1 MIRLVQG
8 SVLGFCVG
16 DALGVP
22 VEFIDRGTLK
32 YKPVVDMRSFGVH
45 GQQKGTWSDDS
56 SLLLCTMESLLQGY
70 DIVNLANTF
79 LEWLENGHWT
89 ARGRVFDV
97 GFTTI
102 ESLKRIKRGI
112 APLES
117 GNRTV
122 FDNGNGS
129 LMRILPFIFYLNNET
144 NSFRKFRI
152 VGEVSGITHGHIVS
166 KIACSIYVEMGINI
180 LKGYSLRDSYELMK
194 EVILKHYINK
204 PTKELDKFSRILKQ
218 DIRVL
223 KEEDIKST
231 GYVLDTLE
239 AVFWC
244 LLTSK
249 SYKEAVLKGI
259 NLGEDTDTIGA
270 LIGGLAGLY
279 YGVDSIPE
287 DWITA
292 LARKDDIVEL
302 CILFANKF
310 KLI

>member
-1 MIRLVQG
+1 MIKLVQG
-8 SVLGFCVG
+8 SVLGFCIG

-22 VEFIDRGTLK
+22 VEFVDRGTLK
-32 YKPVVDMRSFGVH
+32 YKPVVDMRAFGVH

-56 SLLLCTMESLLQGY
+56 SLLLCTMESLLKGY

-79 LEWLENGHWT
+79 LNWLENGHLS

-129 LMRILPFIFYLNNET
+129 LMRILPFIFYLNSET
-144 NSFRKFRI
+144 NTFRKFRI
-152 VGEVSGITHGHIVS
+152 IGEVSGITHGHIVS

-180 LKGYSLRDSYELMK
+180 LRGSSLKDSYKLMK

-204 PTKELDKFSRILKQ
+204 PIKEVDKFSRILKQ
-218 DIRVL
+218 DIRTL
-223 KEEDIKST
+223 NEKDIKST

-244 LLTSK
+244 LLNSK
-249 SYKEAVLKGI
+249 SYKEAVLMGI

-279 YGVDSIPE
+279 YGIDSIPG
-287 DWITA
+287 DWITT

-302 CILFANKF
+302 CSVFANKI